1 MAPGVYA
8 APGSAGNRSDARGQ
22 RAIMQSAQPRDLGIL
37 VLVIGMFLVLFVA
50 SLTLGAPLR

>member
-1 MAPGVYA
+1 M
-8 APGSAGNRSDARGQ
+8 SRGQ

-37 VLVIGMFLVLFVA
+37 ILVIGMFLVLFVA